1 MQIKK
6 ELFEFIIPE
15 WAICAL
21 INGDESGLS
30 DHEVETLNLFIEKTV
45 KQYGNAN
52 FMLGDESEN
61 SYFRWSNDI
70 SNEGGTV
77 TKLYLFQS

>member
-1 MQIKK
+1 MQTTNQ
-6 ELFEFIIPE
+6 LLEFIIPE

-21 INGDESGLS
+21 INGDESGLNKQ
-30 DHEVETLNLFIEKTV
+30 DLENLNLFIEKTT